1 MKDFMLIFRNSVT
14 EQENFMSQSSE
25 EIEKEM
31 QQWQK
36 WMEKLAANGSSG
48 EGNPL
53 MPEGNVIRGTKHFVT
68 DGPFVEGKDLVGG
81 YMIIKAKD
89 LEQATQLA
97 LDCPHLAFEDSTV
110 EVREIIAIG

>member
-1 MKDFMLIFRNSVT
+1 MKDFMLIFRNSMR
-14 EQENFMSQSSE
+14 EQENFVNQSPE
-25 EIEKEM
+25 EMDKEM
-31 QQWQK
+31 QLWQK
-36 WMEKLAANGSSG
+36 WMEKLGANGSGG

-53 MPEGNVIRGTKHFVT
+53 LPEGKVIRGTKHFVT
-68 DGPFVEGKDLVGG
+68 DGPFIEGKDLVGG

-89 LEQATQLA
+89 LEHATQLS

>member
-1 MKDFMLIFRNSVT
+1 MKDFMLIFRNSVK
-14 EQENFMSQSSE
+14 EQENFMSQSPE
-25 EIEKEM
+25 EMDKEM
-31 QQWQK
+31 QLWQQ
-36 WMEKLAANGSSG
+36 WMEKLAANGSGG

-53 MPEGNVIRGTKHFVT
+53 TPDGKVIRGTKHFVT

-89 LEQATQLA
+89 LEHATHLS

-110 EVREIIAIG
+110 EVREIIVIG